1 MEGQL
6 TIYNYQ
12 NGPCYRC
19 LFPVPPPSSTVK
31 NCGDSG
37 VIGAVTGVI
46 GSLQA
51 LETMKIIL
59 NNENVLKERFLL
71 FDGLSCSFRTFKLRK
86 RRENCDI
93 CGKTPTLTELIDYE
107 LFCGMAATDSNSG
120 LQLLKSEQRIS
131 VTEYKELVDQKHLLI
146 DVRSANEFEI
156 CQLPL
161 SVNIPIKNIMDDKI
175 DENLLKMMRELPGKF

>member
-6 TIYNYQ
+6 AIYNYQ

-19 LFPVPPPSSTVK
+19 LFPKPPPASTVK

-71 FDGLSCSFRTFKLRK
+71 FDALSCGFRTFKLRK
-86 RRENCDI
+86 RRDNCDI
-93 CGKTPTLTELIDYE
+93 CGNTPKLNKLIDYE
-107 LFCGMAATDSNSG
+107 QFCGMAATDKDHG

-131 VTEYKELVDQKHLLI
+131 VTEYKQLKDQKHLLI

-156 CQLPL
+156 CHLPL
-161 SVNIPIKNIMDDKI
+161 SINIPIKNIVDDKI
-175 DENLLKMMRELPGKF
+175 DENMLKMMREFPGS